1 MVLLRSSCCPVP
13 WNWPC
18 GLRWRGIVDDW
29 VMIAGLV
36 VGCRLFIGSWL
47 SFVVSCLLLLV
58 VCDVCLVS
66 YFVVWLVCLRCLLLF
81 WLWFVVGRFRLLLFL
96 VAACGLA
103 CGTQSKLVDTWR
115 IIPFSKWLISMVIVS
130 PLSKVIPLPNGL
142 KGPISGGY

>member
-36 VGCRLFIGSWL
+36 VVGRLFLCSWL

-58 VCDVCLVS
+58 VCDVCIVS
-66 YFVVWLVCLRCLLLF
+66 YFVVWLLVVCCLFVCLRCLLIF
-81 WLWFVVGRFRLLLFL
+81 WLWFVVGRFRLLLIL
-96 VAACGLA
+96 VVACGLA
-103 CGTQSKLVDTWR
+103 
-115 IIPFSKWLISMVIVS
+115 
-130 PLSKVIPLPNGL
+130 
-142 KGPISGGY
+142 